1 MGLAQDILAYA
12 ATLGNDPWV
21 IAALVFAT
29 TFLVEDAA
37 ALAAAFLI
45 AEGLLPMPIGY
56 GAVALGIYAGDLWL
70 YSMGYGARRLSWL
83 RQRIGAERLERARA
97 FLDKRL
103 FVAVLMARILPT
115 VRLPTYLGLGY
126 TAVSFK
132 RFALIA
138 APAVA
143 AWTWVL
149 FGAADLL
156 AQIIDGLMGPA
167 RWIAFAAII
176 ATVALLPVL
185 WRRLPS
191 GGTGVALAGPL
202 RVIAAT
208 LLPAGQG
215 RFGGPGPSRT
225 ARRNA
230 RGLPAERFAHA
241 GGTLNLLR
249 SGDPDGAPVL
259 LIHGTPGS
267 ALGWSNWL
275 ADPPKGFHLVAVDR
289 PGFGRSLP
297 AQPLPELEDQAA
309 ALSPLLARL
318 GRDGWGKGPP
328 IILGHSLGGPIA
340 ALLAARNPGWSA
352 GLVIAGG
359 ALDPDLERLHWLQRP
374 FAHPALRWMLPRA
387 LDSAN
392 RELIALEAGLRRLEP
407 RLSSIATPTVIVH
420 GDADDL
426 VPFANVDFLRSR
438 LVNVTQLSIITLAGR
453 DHFLPWKDRPAL
465 EHALRRLLDSA
476 TNGDRMQCL

>member
-1 MGLAQDILAYA
+1 MGLDQDILAYA

-21 IAALVFAT
+21 IAALLFAT

-45 AEGLLPMPIGY
+45 AEGILPMPIGY
-56 GAVALGIYAGDLWL
+56 GAVAFGIYAGDLWL
-70 YSMGYGARRLSWL
+70 YSMGYGARRIGWL
-83 RQRIGAERLERARA
+83 RRKIGEERLERARC
-97 FLDKRL
+97 FLDRRL
-103 FVAVLMARILPT
+103 PVAVITARILPML
-115 VRLPTYLGLGY
+115 RLPTYLGLGY
-126 TAVSFK
+126 TGASFG

-143 AWTWVL
+143 AWTWIL

-176 ATVALLPVL
+176 AAVALLPLL
-185 WRRLPS
+185 WRRLP
-191 GGTGVALAGPL
+191 GGGRGVALAGPL

-225 ARRNA
+225 ARRAA
-230 RGLPAERFAHA
+230 RRLPAQRFAHA
-241 GGTLNLLR
+241 GGTLSLLR
-249 SGDPDGAPVL
+249 SGDPDGVPVL

-275 ADPPKGFHLVAVDR
+275 ADPPKGFHLIAVDR
-289 PGFGRSLP
+289 PGFGSSLP
-297 AQPLPELEDQAA
+297 AKPLPELEDQAS

-318 GRDGWGKGPP
+318 GQDGWGKGPP

-340 ALLAARNPGWSA
+340 ALLAARHPDQIS

-374 FAHPALRWMLPRA
+374 AAHPALRWLLPRA

-392 RELIALEAGLRRLEP
+392 QELIVLEAGLRRLEP
-407 RLSSIATPTVIVH
+407 QLSSISAPTMIVH

-426 VPFANVDFLRSR
+426 VPFDNVDFLRSR
-438 LVNVTQLSIITLAGR
+438 LVNVTQLGIIALAGR

-465 EHALRRLLDSA
+465 EHALWRLVDGA